1 MGFGI
6 IFLGYLSLLFFKAIP
21 IELIGFYAIYAGLE
35 RLEGY
40 NKYFKGAKYAAGFL
54 FILSVPIS
62 AAWIAKVAGV
72 MTELLSS
79 SAYIYTEQIVYH
91 LGLAVFHLLLYK
103 ALYEISR
110 SVGYFGGKKKAKFA
124 LVTMI
129 IFYVGEL
136 CMAIIPKISG
146 YLMKPVFAFQ
156 IIWFIAT
163 AALIYGCYMRIC
175 TDEQLAREKKKI
187 AEFDAKY
194 GQKKKAAE
202 KAAKSIAQSA
212 SSRGKSK
219 KGTSYKVKR
228 S

>member
-21 IELIGFYAIYAGLE
+21 IELIGFYAIFTGLD
-35 RLEGY
+35 RLCGY
-40 NKYFKGAKYAAGFL
+40 NKYFKYAKHASAVM
-54 FILSVPIS
+54 FILSIPIS
-62 AAWIAKVAGV
+62 AAWIARVAG
-72 MTELLSS
+72 MWTELLSS
-79 SAYIYTEQIVYH
+79 SAYIYTEQIIYH
-91 LGLAVFHLLLYK
+91 IGLAVFHLLLYK

-110 SVGYFGGKKKAKFA
+110 SVGYFGGKKKAKFS

-129 IFYVGEL
+129 IFYLGEI
-136 CMAIIPKISG
+136 CMAILPDLSG

-156 IIWFIAT
+156 IIWFIST
-163 AALIYGCYMRIC
+163 AILIYGCYMRIC

-202 KAAKSIAQSA
+202 QTAKSIARSA
-212 SSRGKSK
+212 SKKWKNK